1 MRKQLGRG
9 VGSWTASKDAEF
21 SNFIWGNNDFHN
33 NMRERLIEKARIK
46 ALSEKARLR
55 ALARL
60 KALKEDK
67 IDKAE
72 ANTKDDDVVS
82 DAPTP
87 NELELLEKQRMLE
100 LRMKKPPY
108 LLYGGIGLVVI
119 VGAIF
124 IFTRK

>member
-1 MRKQLGRG
+1 MRQVLGRG

-21 SNFIWGNNDFHN
+21 SNFIFGNNDFFDN
-33 NMRERLIEKARIK
+33 IREGLIEK
-46 ALSEKARLR
+46 S
-55 ALARL
+55 RL
-60 KALKEDK
+60 KVLADKKAKKE
-67 IDKAE
+67 AE
-72 ANTKDDDVVS
+72 ANTKEDEVVS
-82 DAPTP
+82 DKNLGLEGDTPTP
-87 NELELLEKQRMLE
+87 TEVELLEKQRMLE

>member
-1 MRKQLGRG
+1 MRQVLGRG
-9 VGSWTASKDAEF
+9 VGSWTSNKDAEF
-21 SNFIWGNNDFHN
+21 SNFIFGNNDFLDDF
-33 NMRERLIEKARIK
+33 RFSLIEKARQK
-46 ALSEKARLR
+46 ALADKKA
-55 ALARL
+55 
-60 KALKEDK
+60 KKE
-67 IDKAE
+67 AE
-72 ANTKDDDVVS
+72 ANTKEDEVVS
-82 DAPTP
+82 DKNLGLEGDAPTP

>member
-1 MRKQLGRG
+1 MTKQLGRG

-21 SNFIWGNNDFHN
+21 SNFIWGSTNDMFDN
-33 NMRERLIEKARIK
+33 VREQAIER
-46 ALSEKARLR
+46 
-55 ALARL
+55 ARL
-60 KALKEDK
+60 KILADKKAKKE
-67 IDKAE
+67 AE
-72 ANTKDDDVVS
+72 ANTKEDEVVS
-82 DAPTP
+82 DKNLGLKGDAPTT

>member
-21 SNFIWGNNDFHN
+21 SNFILGNNDFFDDI
-33 NMRERLIEKARIK
+33 RERLIEKAR
-46 ALSEKARLR
+46 
-55 ALARL
+55 L
-60 KALKEDK
+60 KALADKKAKKE
-67 IDKAE
+67 AE
-72 ANTKDDDVVS
+72 ANTKEDEVVS
-82 DAPTP
+82 DKNLGLEGDTPTP
-87 NELELLEKQRMLE
+87 TEVELLEKQRMLE
-100 LRMKKPPY
+100 SRMKKPPY

>member
-21 SNFIWGNNDFHN
+21 SNFIWGSSNDMFDN
-33 NMRERLIEKARIK
+33 VREQAIER
-46 ALSEKARLR
+46 
-55 ALARL
+55 ARL
-60 KALKEDK
+60 KILADKKAKKE
-67 IDKAE
+67 AE
-72 ANTKDDDVVS
+72 ANTKEDEVVS
-82 DAPTP
+82 DKNLGLEVDAPTT

>member
-21 SNFIWGNNDFHN
+21 SNFIWGSSNDMFDN
-33 NMRERLIEKARIK
+33 VREQAIERARRKILADKKAK
-46 ALSEKARLR
+46 
-55 ALARL
+55 
-60 KALKEDK
+60 KE
-67 IDKAE
+67 AE
-72 ANTKDDDVVS
+72 ANTKEDEVVS
-82 DAPTP
+82 DKNLGLEVDAPTP

>member
-21 SNFIWGNNDFHN
+21 SNFIWGSGNDMFDN
-33 NMRERLIEKARIK
+33 VREQAIER
-46 ALSEKARLR
+46 
-55 ALARL
+55 ARL
-60 KALKEDK
+60 KILADKKAKKE
-67 IDKAE
+67 AE
-72 ANTKDDDVVS
+72 ANTKEDEVVS
-82 DAPTP
+82 DKNLGLKGDAPTT

>member
-1 MRKQLGRG
+1 MRQVLGRG

-21 SNFIWGNNDFHN
+21 SNFIWGSSNDMFDN
-33 NMRERLIEKARIK
+33 VREQAIER
-46 ALSEKARLR
+46 
-55 ALARL
+55 ARL
-60 KALKEDK
+60 KILADKKAKKE
-67 IDKAE
+67 AE
-72 ANTKDDDVVS
+72 ANTKEDEVVS
-82 DAPTP
+82 DKNLGLEVDAPTP

>member
-21 SNFIWGNNDFHN
+21 SNFIWGNNDYHN
-33 NMRERLIEKARIK
+33 NIRERLIEKARIK
-46 ALSEKARLR
+46 ALLEK
-55 ALARL
+55 ARL
-60 KALKEDK
+60 KALRDDK
-67 IDKAE
+67 KDKAE
-72 ANTKDDDVVS
+72 ANTKDEIS
-82 DAPTP
+82 DKNLGLEGDAQTP

>member
-1 MRKQLGRG
+1 MRKQIGRG

-21 SNFIWGNNDFHN
+21 SNFIWGSSNDMFDN
-33 NMRERLIEKARIK
+33 VREQAIER
-46 ALSEKARLR
+46 
-55 ALARL
+55 ARL
-60 KALKEDK
+60 KILADKKAKKE
-67 IDKAE
+67 AE
-72 ANTKDDDVVS
+72 ANTKEDEVVS
-82 DAPTP
+82 DKNLGLEVDAPTT

>member
-21 SNFIWGNNDFHN
+21 SNFILGNNAFFDDI
-33 NMRERLIEKARIK
+33 RERLIEKAR
-46 ALSEKARLR
+46 
-55 ALARL
+55 L
-60 KALKEDK
+60 KALADKKAKKE
-67 IDKAE
+67 AE
-72 ANTKDDDVVS
+72 ANTKEDEVVS
-82 DAPTP
+82 DKNLGLEGDTPTP
-87 NELELLEKQRMLE
+87 TEVELLEKQRMLE
-100 LRMKKPPY
+100 SRMKKPPY

>member
-21 SNFIWGNNDFHN
+21 SNFIWGSSNDMFDN
-33 NMRERLIEKARIK
+33 VREQAIER
-46 ALSEKARLR
+46 
-55 ALARL
+55 ARL
-60 KALKEDK
+60 KILADKKAKKE
-67 IDKAE
+67 AE
-72 ANTKDDDVVS
+72 ANTKEDEVVS
-82 DAPTP
+82 DKNLGLEVDAPTP

>member
-1 MRKQLGRG
+1 MRQVLGRG
-9 VGSWTASKDAEF
+9 VGSWTSNKDAEF
-21 SNFIWGNNDFHN
+21 SNFIFGNYNSLHNDL
-33 NMRERLIEKARIK
+33 RESLLEKARRK
-46 ALSEKARLR
+46 ALADKKA
-55 ALARL
+55 
-60 KALKEDK
+60 KNE
-67 IDKAE
+67 AE
-72 ANTKDDDVVS
+72 ANTKEDEVVS
-82 DAPTP
+82 DKNLGLEGDAQTP

>member
-1 MRKQLGRG
+1 MRKQIGRG

-21 SNFIWGNNDFHN
+21 SNFIWGSSNDMFDN
-33 NMRERLIEKARIK
+33 VREQAIER
-46 ALSEKARLR
+46 
-55 ALARL
+55 ARL
-60 KALKEDK
+60 KILADKKAKKE
-67 IDKAE
+67 AE
-72 ANTKDDDVVS
+72 ANTKEDEVVS
-82 DAPTP
+82 DKNLGLEVGAPTP